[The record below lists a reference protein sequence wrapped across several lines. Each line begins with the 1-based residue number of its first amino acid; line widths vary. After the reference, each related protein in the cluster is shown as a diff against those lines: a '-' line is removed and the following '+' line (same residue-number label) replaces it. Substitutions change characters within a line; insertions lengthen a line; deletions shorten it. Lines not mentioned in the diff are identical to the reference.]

1 MKLDLRDPL
10 FWVTHGLAAGALAFA
25 LYVSPVNAQMASGFG
40 GGWVPKSGGTFVGP
54 VTNTGQPAFVARVT
68 ATIPNVTGNGTV
80 YTIVFNAVEQQGSG
94 FNVVTGVYTAS
105 VAGYHLFAGAV
116 NMEGVGSATNCTYLL
131 QTSNRSYRLAALNAG
146 AADTAGGDY
155 NVTFSTI
162 AYLDAA
168 DTASV
173 GTQCSGIGAD
183 TADVS
188 GNAGTSLTTFSG
200 ALLF

>member
-1 MKLDLRDPL
+1 MTGSL
-10 FWVTHGLAAGALAFA
+10 
-25 LYVSPVNAQMASGFG
+25 S
-40 GGWVPKSGGTFVGP
+40 
-54 VTNTGQPAFVARVT
+54 NTGQPGFVARLT
-68 ATIPNVTGNGTV
+68 ATVTNVTGNGTV
-80 YTIVFNAVEQQGSG
+80 YTVVFNAVEQQGSG
-94 FNVVTGVYTAS
+94 FNTGTGVFTATI
-105 VAGYHLFAGAV
+105 AGYYLFAGAV
-116 NMEGVGSATNCTYLL
+116 NMEGVATATNCTYLL
-131 QTSNRSYRLAALNAG
+131 QTSNRAYRLSALNAG

-155 NVTFSTI
+155 NVPFSTI

-173 GTQCSGIGAD
+173 GVQCSGIGAD